1 MQRRASLMLPESID
15 IKSGPQDMAEVSVTS
30 DLLDFSNVKML
41 ELEEIEE
48 KMDEMLL
55 SEIEEKIKSNKPF
68 TKEPDHVVQADEIK
82 SISQEIVESILEK
95 AMDDASNQ

>member
-1 MQRRASLMLPESID
+1 MLPESID
-15 IKSGPQDMAEVSVTS
+15 IKSGPQDEPEVSATS

-55 SEIEEKIKSNKPF
+55 SEIEEKIKSNKTL
-68 TKEPDHVVQADEIK
+68 TKDTDQIVHADEIK
-82 SISQEIVESILEK
+82 SISQEIVESIFDK
-95 AMDDASNQ
+95 AMEDASNK